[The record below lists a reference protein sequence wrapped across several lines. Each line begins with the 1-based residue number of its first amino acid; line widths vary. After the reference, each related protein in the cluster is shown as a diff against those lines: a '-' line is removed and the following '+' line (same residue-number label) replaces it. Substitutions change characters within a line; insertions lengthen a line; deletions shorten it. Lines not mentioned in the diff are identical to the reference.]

1 MPSASDIARY
11 FDDLLGTN
19 TFPDYPGA
27 LNGLQLDHAGPVRSI
42 AAAVDVSLRVIDGA
56 IHAGA
61 NLLLVHH
68 GIFWGDPQRF
78 TGVRY
83 QRLHRLFTHDIAVY
97 SSHLPLDAHSSL
109 GNNALL
115 ASGLELV
122 PTGSFLPYHGVP
134 IGLTGTTELPT
145 SDLVGRIRD
154 TLRPWGGS
162 VTATW
167 HDGARITRRWGMCS
181 GAGASSETLRDA
193 VALGID
199 TLIVGEGPHH
209 TAVDAPDLG
218 VVIIFA
224 GHYATETLGVQ
235 ALARRA
241 AEHFR
246 LPWTFVNVPS
256 GL

>member
-1 MPSASDIARY
+1 MTSAIDIARY
-11 FDDLLGTN
+11 FDDLLATSA
-19 TFPDYPGA
+19 FPDYSGA
-27 LNGLQLDHAGPVRSI
+27 LNGLQLDHGGPVRAI
-42 AAAVDVSLRVIDGA
+42 AAAVDVSLRVINGA
-56 IHAGA
+56 IDAGA
-61 NLLLVHH
+61 NLLVVHH
-68 GIFWGDPQRF
+68 GLFWGDTQRF
-78 TGVRY
+78 TGARY
-83 QRLHRLFTHDIAVY
+83 QRLRRLFTHDIAVY

-115 ASGLELV
+115 ASALELV
-122 PTGSFLPYHGVP
+122 PTGPFLSYHGVP
-134 IGLTGTTELPT
+134 IGLTGTAELPT
-145 SDLVGRIRD
+145 SLLIERIRD
-154 TLRPWGGS
+154 TMRPWGGT
-162 VTATW
+162 VTTTW
-167 HDGARITRRWGMCS
+167 HDNARITRAWGLCT
-181 GAGASSETLRDA
+181 GAGASSEALQEA

-218 VVIIFA
+218 LVIIFA